1 MKVSKDSRKGA
12 RSLYSASLTN
22 GRLDEVKV
30 RGVLASVIQRRP
42 VGYGQILHEY
52 HRLVRME
59 VERRTAV
66 VESAAPLCVTEEKL
80 IEAAVKSRLGDD
92 VRAEFLFDTDLIAGL
107 RIRIGSNVYEA
118 TVRERLRRLRWELA
132 H

>member
-1 MKVSKDSRKGA
+1 
-12 RSLYSASLTN
+12 LTN
-22 GRLDEVKV
+22 GRLDVAKIRNV
-30 RGVLASVIQRRP
+30 VTQVIERHP

-66 VESAAPLCVTEEKL
+66 VESAAPLCITEEKK
-80 IEAAVKSRLGDD
+80 IEAVVKSRLGDD
-92 VRAEFLFDTDLIAGL
+92 VRAEFIFDTDLIGGL
-107 RIRIGSNVYEA
+107 RIRIGSQVYES
-118 TVRERLRRLRWELA
+118 TIRERLTRLRWELA